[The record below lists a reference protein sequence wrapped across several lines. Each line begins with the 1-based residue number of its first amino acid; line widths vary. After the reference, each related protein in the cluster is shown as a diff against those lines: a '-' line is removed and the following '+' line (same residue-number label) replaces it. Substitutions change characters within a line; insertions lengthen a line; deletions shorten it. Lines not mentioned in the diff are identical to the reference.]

1 MNRPSPIALI
11 SLLMLYACTDN
22 TISAPPPPPPSN
34 VSVAYC
40 AGLEPMWVAFQN
52 GDGAWTRALP
62 TTSNGNVVFQATI
75 ASTRGGIATVFQ
87 GGLGLTSLQV
97 LFGAPEEL
105 ESVGFTNPRFCSPA
119 ALKTLHGRVAG
130 LDTNEF
136 AIIRGGF
143 EAEAIAHSA
152 TGGEFLLQV
161 RRTSSRREW

>member
-1 MNRPSPIALI
+1 NRPSPIALI
-11 SLLMLYACTDN
+11 PLLMLYACTDN

-75 ASTRGGIATVFQ
+75 ASTLGGIATLFQ
-87 GGLGLTSLQV
+87 GGFGLTSLQV

-105 ESVGFTNPRFCSPA
+105 ESVAFTNPRFCSPA
-119 ALKTLHGRVAG
+119 A
-130 LDTNEF
+130 
-136 AIIRGGF
+136 
-143 EAEAIAHSA
+143 
-152 TGGEFLLQV
+152 
-161 RRTSSRREW
+161 